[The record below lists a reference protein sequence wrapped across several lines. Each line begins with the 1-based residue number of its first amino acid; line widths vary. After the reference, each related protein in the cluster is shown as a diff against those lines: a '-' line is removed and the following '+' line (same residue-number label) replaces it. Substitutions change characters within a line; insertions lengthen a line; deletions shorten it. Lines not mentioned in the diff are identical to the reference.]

1 MKLLTSTFNTKHNTA
16 PFSKIKLEDYKPAFI
31 ENISKAKAEIDA
43 IITNS
48 ETPTFENTIEALDF
62 AGENLDRLSSIFF
75 NLNAA
80 ETSDEM
86 QKIAQEVTP
95 LLTEFGNDIALNE
108 DLFKKVKSV
117 YENKNGINLTTE
129 QATLL
134 EKKYKG
140 FTRNGALLSNDKKV
154 RLREIDTELAQLQ
167 LTFGENTLAETN
179 NFELHLT
186 IQADLKGLP
195 DGAKEAAADLAKSK
209 NKGYIAPQNCWS
221 CCKDLPNGGPR

>member
-1 MKLLTSTFNTKHNTA
+1 MKILTSKFNTKHNTA
-16 PFSKIKLEDYKPAFI
+16 PFSQIKLEDYKPSFI
-31 ENISKAKAEIDA
+31 ENIANAKTEIDA

-62 AGENLDRLSSIFF
+62 SGENLDRLSSIFF
-75 NLNAA
+75 NLNSA

-117 YENKNGINLTTE
+117 YENRNTINLTTE

-134 EKKYKG
+134 EK
-140 FTRNGALLSNDKKV
+140 
-154 RLREIDTELAQLQ
+154 
-167 LTFGENTLAETN
+167 NT
-179 NFELHLT
+179 
-186 IQADLKGLP
+186 
-195 DGAKEAAADLAKSK
+195 
-209 NKGYIAPQNCWS
+209 
-221 CCKDLPNGGPR
+221 KDLLEMERYFLKIKKYD